1 MEVTLCP
8 KSDFHTLGTGIVAEL
23 FQVLDVA
30 VERTGLSVACTV
42 AVVGEE
48 PAEGHVVT
56 EVTVNGSP
64 GRELVTALF
73 TVETFLDTAV
83 VLLAFVVTLAVLI
96 EHEAVFGGCPV
107 VAVVGVEVTLI
118 KAELGE
124 QHGVAGEL
132 VEVVEQIY
140 GLGVDHE
147 EHVKIIFLMGKD
159 DLALLG
165 CAEIVTS
172 RFESVPQESVAFR
185 TPVEGCGRC
194 HAAVHPVVGVLYG
207 DGFAFVRETSVLH
220 AAAIEVFA
228 GVGFEGQCGAV
239 LVEADRFD
247 ALHHSFSRLDVF
259 HGHQSALLFKVYFNG
274 GSSHDNFLGSCVDFD
289 LHGRTASVVHED
301 FGRRRGLR
309 ITDDATVV
317 VAEEAENV
325 FAIKVEGEHFA
336 VGIGQFHGGGIYFL
350 GLADGG

>member
-1 MEVTLCP
+1 
-8 KSDFHTLGTGIVAEL
+8 
-23 FQVLDVA
+23 
-30 VERTGLSVACTV
+30 
-42 AVVGEE
+42 
-48 PAEGHVVT
+48 
-56 EVTVNGSP
+56 
-64 GRELVTALF
+64 
-73 TVETFLDTAV
+73 
-83 VLLAFVVTLAVLI
+83 
-96 EHEAVFGGCPV
+96 
-107 VAVVGVEVTLI
+107 
-118 KAELGE
+118 
-124 QHGVAGEL
+124 
-132 VEVVEQIY
+132 
-140 GLGVDHE
+140 
-147 EHVKIIFLMGKD
+147 MGQD
-159 DLALLG
+159 DLVLLG
-165 CAEIVTS
+165 CAEVVTS
-172 RFESVPQESVAFR
+172 GLESVPQESVALR

-194 HAAVHPVVGVLYG
+194 HATINPVVGVLYG

-259 HGHQSALLFKVYFNG
+259 HGHQSALLVEMDLHSG
-274 GSSHDNFLGSCVDFD
+274 RGHDYFLGRCVDFD
-289 LHGRTASVVHED
+289 LHGRTACLVHQD

-325 FAIKVEGEHFA
+325 FAIKVEREHFA